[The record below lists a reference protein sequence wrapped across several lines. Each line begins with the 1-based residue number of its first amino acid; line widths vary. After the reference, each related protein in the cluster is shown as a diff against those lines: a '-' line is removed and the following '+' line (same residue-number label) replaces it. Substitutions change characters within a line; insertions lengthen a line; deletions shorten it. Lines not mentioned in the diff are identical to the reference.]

1 MGKLNTTLIQQ
12 RFTAALPYYDQHAVV
27 QRQIVAKLTALL
39 QQQGVQ
45 QIEHCLEIGCGS
57 GGLTQSLNQH
67 FQIKQWD
74 ICDLCDCTAFLNS
87 ILPQG
92 NFRFQQGDAE
102 QYHSDTQYDL
112 IATASTLQWFQDPQG
127 FVQRS
132 ASSLKPQGW
141 LLFSTFAPD
150 NLAEIKQLTGIGLDY
165 PSLADWQQW
174 LKREFELVYL
184 SQTQIRLAFD
194 HPKAVLH
201 HLKAT
206 GVTATTQ
213 HIWTKHRLN
222 QFYQQYSQ
230 NYLTEHQQ
238 VSLTYTPLYGLV
250 RRR

>member
-12 RFTAALPYYDQHAVV
+12 RFTAALPHYDQHAVV

-57 GGLTQSLNQH
+57 GSLTQSLNQH

-102 QYHSDTQYDL
+102 QYHSDCQYDL
-112 IATASTLQWFQDPQG
+112 IATASTIQWFQDPLG
-127 FVQRS
+127 FIQRS
-132 ASSLKPQGW
+132 TVQLKTQGW

-150 NLAEIKQLTGIGLDY
+150 NLLEIKQLTGISLQY
-165 PSLADWQQW
+165 PTFTEWQQW
-174 LKREFELVYL
+174 LCREFDIIHL
-184 SQTQIRLAFD
+184 SESQIRLTFD
-194 HPKAVLH
+194 NPKAVLQ

-206 GVTATTQ
+206 GVTATNS
-213 HIWTKHRLN
+213 HIWTKQKLN
-222 QFYQQYSQ
+222 HFYQQYINIYSLD
-230 NYLTEHQQ
+230 NNQ
-238 VSLTYTPLYGLV
+238 VSLTYRPLLGLA
-250 RRR
+250 RRK